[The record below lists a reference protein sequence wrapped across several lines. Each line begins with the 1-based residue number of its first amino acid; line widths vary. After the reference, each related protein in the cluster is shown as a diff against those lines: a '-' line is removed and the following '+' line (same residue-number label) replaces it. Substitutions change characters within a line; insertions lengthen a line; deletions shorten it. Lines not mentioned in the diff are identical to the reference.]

1 MPRKIMIIDD
11 EEHVRNSLVCFLE
24 DFDEFDLRS
33 AHSAEQALI
42 SLRREPADLCVVDI
56 RLPAMNGAEFIR
68 IVRAEGLCPLCIL
81 HTGSTDFQ
89 LYIDI
94 SEFGMDSA
102 DVFQKPCD
110 SMAMLDRI
118 RQLLVGN
125 DARVPR

>member
-1 MPRKIMIIDD
+1 MIIDD
-11 EEHVRNSLVCFLE
+11 EEHIRNSLVCFLE

-33 AHSAEQALI
+33 AHSAEQALDE
-42 SLRREPADLCVVDI
+42 LRREPADMCVVDI

-68 IVRAEGLCPLCIL
+68 VAREEGLCPLHIL

-110 SMAMLDRI
+110 SMAMLARI
-118 RQLLVGN
+118 RRLLAGSAG
-125 DARVPR
+125 DRG